1 MTGNFANTVW
11 AHWPGPNS
19 LGCRSIPPP
28 FCNSV
33 RACGPAISMIARLAD
48 RSTTAACRPATAR
61 RKRPI
66 RSGARPRGGR
76 DQPFVR
82 AEPERAQ
89 RAHIGD
95 PVRHQRQRHPG
106 EIGRNGRLQPQPD
119 LLGETQLR
127 QADRAVRQRPGQ
139 HPVQQRVPQRRAGL
153 SHAAF
158 PARRSGSDPGATG
171 ARKTIRLPARVHRIR
186 ANSG

>member
-1 MTGNFANTVW
+1 MMTGNFANTVW

-19 LGCRSIPPP
+19 LGCRSIPQP

-48 RSTTAACRPATAR
+48 RSRTAACRPATAR

-66 RSGARPRGGR
+66 RSGATPRGGR

-127 QADRAVRQRPGQ
+127 QADRAVRQRPRQ
-139 HPVQQRVPQRRAGL
+139 HPVQRRAPQRRAGL
-153 SHAAF
+153 SHARSR
-158 PARRSGSDPGATG
+158 PAEAGPIPAQPAPAKRA
-171 ARKTIRLPARVHRIR
+171 LPARVHRIR